1 MLLNG
6 AMSSIKRNIIL
17 FQPTPFGSEIVD
29 QLSEHQWSVFV
40 AQDLMQAAN
49 LFNTHFFYVGLCMI
63 ETCDSTIQLNQIN
76 QLLQS
81 HSHCN
86 WILGL
91 SNQSVAEITANSVV
105 SKLIAGNCFDYITL
119 PVDTERLLFVLGHA
133 FGMNEISQPDRD
145 SINNYPSGFGIIG
158 NSPAMLKLFR
168 SIQKI
173 SNEDCSVLIEGETG
187 TGKELVANAIHRNSR
202 RKEYPFVAI
211 NCGSYPKGLIQSELF
226 GYEKGAFTGAH
237 QQRIGLIESAQNGT
251 LFLDE
256 IGDLPLEQQV
266 NLLRFLEERTIERVG
281 SSIKIPIDVRILAAT
296 NVDLKIA
303 ILKKEF
309 REDLYYRLR
318 VIRIKTPPLRKR
330 GSDIELLASYFF
342 DKFSATKPYKA
353 DGFHSETLELMRKYD
368 WPGNVRELLN
378 SVRHAVV
385 MSENKLL
392 TPGDMNLNPHRQT
405 VKLKTLEEARI
416 LADQEAI
423 VASLRH
429 NRHNMTRTANTLGI
443 SRMKLYR
450 LLVKHK
456 LVT

>member
-1 MLLNG
+1 
-6 AMSSIKRNIIL
+6 MSFINRNLII
-17 FQPTPFGSEIVD
+17 FQTTPFGSEIVE
-29 QLSEHQWSVFV
+29 QLSQCQWSVFV
-40 AQDLMQAAN
+40 AQDLVQAAN

-63 ETCDSTIQLNQIN
+63 GSCDSKMQLNQIN

-91 SNQSVAEITANSVV
+91 SNQDVEKMTASSTV
-105 SKLIAGNCFDYITL
+105 SKLLVSNCYDYITF

-133 FGMNEISQPDRD
+133 FRMNEISQPYLD
-145 SINNYPSGFGIIG
+145 SINNYPSSFGIIG

-168 SIQKI
+168 NIQKI

-187 TGKELVANAIHRNSR
+187 TGKELIANAIHRNSS

-226 GYEKGAFTGAH
+226 GYEKGSFTGAH

-281 SSIKIPIDVRILAAT
+281 GSIKIPIDVRILAAT
-296 NVDLKIA
+296 HVDLKHA
-303 ILKKEF
+303 ILKKRF

-318 VIRIKTPPLRKR
+318 VIRMKTPPLRKR
-330 GSDIELLASYFF
+330 GNDIELLASYFF
-342 DKFSATKPYKA
+342 DKFSAKKPYKA
-353 DGFHSETLELMRKYD
+353 DGFHSETLELMHKYD

-378 SVRHAVV
+378 NVRHAVV
-385 MSENKLL
+385 MSENTLL
-392 TPGDMNLNPHRQT
+392 MPGDMNLNPHRQT
-405 VKLKTLEEARI
+405 VKLKTLEEART

-429 NRHNMTRTANTLGI
+429 NRHNMTRAANTLGI